1 MCFFKNSIVL
11 VERKTEV
18 IQLFFL
24 FYVLYTETYLHTP
37 SIPRSICQ
45 IKPTV
50 WNFPILQLLRVMVKV
65 YA

>member
-1 MCFFKNSIVL
+1 MYFFKNSILL
-11 VERKTEV
+11 VERKAEV

-50 WNFPILQLLRVMVKV
+50 
-65 YA
+65 